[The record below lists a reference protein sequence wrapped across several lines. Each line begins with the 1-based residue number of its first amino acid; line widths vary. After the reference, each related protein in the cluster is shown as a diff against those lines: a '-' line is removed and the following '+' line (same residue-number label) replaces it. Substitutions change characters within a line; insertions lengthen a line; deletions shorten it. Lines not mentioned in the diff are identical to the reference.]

1 MNTKLQIDVNELN
14 AELLSLPLEQR
25 LELVLR
31 QGFTSAKLSSSLGQ
45 EDQLITARIATSN
58 LPISIFTL
66 DTGRLFRET
75 ELLISETEEKYKI
88 KIERFYPDANALS
101 ELEKTKGLYSF
112 YNSVEERVDCCNIRK
127 VEPLKRALSTAD
139 LWLTGLR
146 SDQSQN
152 RKEITFIEY
161 DERWSLF
168 KFNPI
173 VDYTFEQVQ
182 QELTT
187 NNIPQNPLHE
197 LGYISI
203 GCRPCTRAVYP
214 DEDIRAGRWWWEQ
227 SKKECGLHR

>member
-1 MNTKLQIDVNELN
+1 MRCVVFCYSRGQSK
-14 AELLSLPLEQR
+14 
-25 LELVLR
+25 
-31 QGFTSAKLSSSLGQ
+31 AKLSSSLGQ